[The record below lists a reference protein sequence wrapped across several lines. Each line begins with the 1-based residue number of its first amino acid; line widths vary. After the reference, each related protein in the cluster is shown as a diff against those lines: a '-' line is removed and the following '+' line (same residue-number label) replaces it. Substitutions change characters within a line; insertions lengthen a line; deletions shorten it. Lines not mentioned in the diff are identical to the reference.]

1 MKGGELEMFN
11 KAKLQS
17 VAVLGLVLSGVFSVL
32 PLSAD
37 AALVFD
43 TTAIL
48 ADVATITAGAMTIA
62 LVVIGFKKA
71 YNVLRGI

>member
-11 KAKLQS
+11 KAKLQV
-17 VAVLGLVLSGVFSVL
+17 VAFIGLVLSVCFSVL

-48 ADVATITAGAMTIA
+48 ADIATITAGAMTIA
-62 LVVIGFKKA
+62 LAVIGFKKA
-71 YNVLRGI
+71 YSVLRGI

>member
-1 MKGGELEMFN
+1 MFN
-11 KAKLQS
+11 KLKLQA
-17 VAVLGLVLSGVFSVL
+17 VVLGAAVMSGVFYAL
-32 PLSAD
+32 PSSAD

-48 ADVATITAGAMTIA
+48 ADVATITGGAMTIA
-62 LVVIGFKKA
+62 LAVIGFKKA